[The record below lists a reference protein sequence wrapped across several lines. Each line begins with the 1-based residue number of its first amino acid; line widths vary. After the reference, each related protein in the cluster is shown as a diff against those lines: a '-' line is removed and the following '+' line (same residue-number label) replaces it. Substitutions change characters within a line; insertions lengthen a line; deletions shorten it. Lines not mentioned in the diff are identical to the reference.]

1 MRFTNKI
8 NEKMAT
14 NSKLFAIAD
23 TLTKLTVLE
32 TKELISILEND
43 YGIKPAQNVV
53 GLNPSVLAEE
63 IAKPE
68 QTEFDVILK
77 EIGGQKLKLI
87 KKVKELRNLGLV
99 EAKVLV
105 ESAPCRVLEKV
116 SKENAS
122 QFKTELE
129 ILGATI
135 EIK

>member
-14 NSKLFAIAD
+14 NPKLFAIAD

-53 GLNPSVLAEE
+53 RLNPSVLAEE

-87 KKVKELRNLGLV
+87 VKIKELRNLGLV
-99 EAKVLV
+99 EAKTLI
-105 ESAPCRVLEKV
+105 ESAPCKLLEKV
-116 SKENAS
+116 SKENAT

>member
-1 MRFTNKI
+1 MT
-8 NEKMAT
+8 
-14 NSKLFAIAD
+14 SK
-23 TLTKLTVLE
+23 V
-32 TKELISILEND
+32 
-43 YGIKPAQNVV
+43 
-53 GLNPSVLAEE
+53 EE
-63 IAKPE
+63 IITQLKSLTLLEAADLVQQIETTFNVSATASVSSISVAAPSSVGAVQEVEEK
-68 QTEFDVILK
+68 TEFDVILK

>member
-14 NSKLFAIAD
+14 NPKLFAIAD

-87 KKVKELRNLGLV
+87 VKIKELRNLGLV
-99 EAKVLV
+99 EAKTLI
-105 ESAPCRVLEKV
+105 ESAPCKLLEKV
-116 SKENAS
+116 SKENAT